1 MDTKSTTITL
11 HYILRMQVIKNVACI
26 RIYFRNASDKN
37 SSNQENLAI
46 AINVSHLCWES
57 YPGEMW
63 TEQKIGQLNR
73 NFIRKK
79 FDLLVLTIAVALDVL
94 FITWSKTD
102 NSFLEIQFKTDGF
115 TVFLWRQQTF
125 AAKETARK
133 SQVSLNTFASKE
145 TLLYIPLD
153 IKIMCN

>member
-1 MDTKSTTITL
+1 M
-11 HYILRMQVIKNVACI
+11 IKNIACI
-26 RIYFRNASDKN
+26 MIYFRNASDKN

-79 FDLLVLTIAVALDVL
+79 FDLLVLAIVVALNVL
-94 FITWSKTD
+94 LITGSKTD
-102 NSFLEIQFKTDGF
+102 NSFLETQFETDG
-115 TVFLWRQQTF
+115 
-125 AAKETARK
+125 
-133 SQVSLNTFASKE
+133 
-145 TLLYIPLD
+145 LLLSYRGSRECHG
-153 IKIMCN
+153 KH